1 MENKTEVGASK
12 ASEASDFQSIFCPGV
27 MIRKIRTDSDLV
39 ECSLSELISQYIDVL
54 GETPNVLIVNS
65 NDLWMAKKIVP
76 IIGYELRIISVP
88 LFKPDSWA
96 IAGSKG
102 VFWSPGA

>member
-1 MENKTEVGASK
+1 MSDKAEVGASH
-12 ASEASDFQSIFCPGV
+12 FQSIFCPGV
-27 MIRKIRTDSDLV
+27 VIRKIRTDSDLA
-39 ECSLSELISQYIDVL
+39 ECSLGELINQYMDVL

-88 LFKPDSWA
+88 LLKNDSWVL
-96 IAGSKG
+96 AGSKG

>member
-12 ASEASDFQSIFCPGV
+12 ASEASDFQSISCPGV

-39 ECSLSELISQYIDVL
+39 EFSLRELISQYIDVL

-88 LFKPDSWA
+88 LLKPDSWA

>member
-1 MENKTEVGASK
+1 MNKTE
-12 ASEASDFQSIFCPGV
+12 EADQNFQFIFCPGV
-27 MIRKIRTDSDLV
+27 VIRKIRTDSDLV
-39 ECSLSELISQYIDVL
+39 ECSLNELINQYMDVL

-96 IAGSKG
+96 IAGPKG